1 MKARKSPSSRIP
13 RGFTLVEILVVVL
26 ILAIVAAVVIPQAVN
41 SSDVQVISG
50 ARLVASDLQ
59 YAQNWAITTQ
69 APVTVT
75 FDTVGNS
82 YLLETLVDGKSD
94 PVIHPMTKVAYAVN
108 FATQGGFSRLDV
120 VSASF
125 PTPDI
130 QVVTFDALGSPS
142 SSGTVVLQAGP
153 NVYRIDVAATT
164 GKVSVTRQ

>member
-1 MKARKSPSSRIP
+1 
-13 RGFTLVEILVVVL
+13 
-26 ILAIVAAVVIPQAVN
+26 VVIPQAVN

-59 YAQNWAITTQ
+59 YAQNLAITTQ

-75 FDTVGNS
+75 FDPGGNS
-82 YLLETLVDGKSD
+82 YLLTTLVDSKSV
-94 PVIHPMTKVAYAVN
+94 PVIHPMTKAAYAVN

-125 PTPDI
+125 GGSPA
-130 QVVTFDALGSPS
+130 VTFDELGSPS